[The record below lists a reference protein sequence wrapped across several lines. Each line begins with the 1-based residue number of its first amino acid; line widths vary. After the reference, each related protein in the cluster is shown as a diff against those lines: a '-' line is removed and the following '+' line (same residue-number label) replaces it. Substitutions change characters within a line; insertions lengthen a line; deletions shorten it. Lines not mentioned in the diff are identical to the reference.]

1 MDFARATS
9 IALNMKA
16 MFPMHSE
23 LMKFPPLRMCAGK
36 TLLVLAVLRSNA
48 NDFHVPY
55 ARVPRFEPTR
65 L

>member
-1 MDFARATS
+1 MDSARAAS

-16 MFPMHSE
+16 TFPMRSK
-23 LMKFPPLRMCAGK
+23 LMKFPLLRTCAENPPRVGRS
-36 TLLVLAVLRSNA
+36 LRSNA

-55 ARVPRFEPTR
+55 ARVPHFEPTR